1 MQLKSKLLRSKMMSP
16 SNVSD
21 NDDKSSDVL
30 VSKLRDEIE
39 YLSSRVLD
47 YEEEKDELAA
57 KVEVLQDQAEQ
68 LKDEVIIEKSKSEKF
83 QSDTKELISKV
94 EESKKL

>member
-1 MQLKSKLLRSKMMSP
+1 MSP
-16 SNVSD
+16 SNESD

-57 KVEVLQDQAEQ
+57 KVEVLQ
-68 LKDEVIIEKSKSEKF
+68 VNIFFFS
-83 QSDTKELISKV
+83 ISKLEFFFKV
-94 EESKKL
+94 LYVFISYT

>member
-1 MQLKSKLLRSKMMSP
+1 MSP
-16 SNVSD
+16 SNDSD

-57 KVEVLQDQAEQ
+57 KVEVLQVIKFFSFLIKF
-68 LKDEVIIEKSKSEKF
+68 LKF
-83 QSDTKELISKV
+83 F
-94 EESKKL
+94 